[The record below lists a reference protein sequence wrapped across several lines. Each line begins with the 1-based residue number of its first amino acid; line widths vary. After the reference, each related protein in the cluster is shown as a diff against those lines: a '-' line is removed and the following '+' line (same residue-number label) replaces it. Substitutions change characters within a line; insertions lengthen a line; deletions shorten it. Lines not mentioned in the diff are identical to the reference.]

1 MLEQNDT
8 ILSKN
13 ILSANF
19 SLDKTFNTLILNAAI
34 DYAISTKRFDGRHM
48 LNILGL
54 SGVTYLS
61 GVDLFTLGYE
71 MT

>member
-34 DYAISTKRFDGRHM
+34 DYAISTKRFDGRQL

-54 SGVTYLS
+54 SGITYLS